1 MAALHL
7 SASFQPPILLLLFW
21 AVFCATSFLVA
32 VEPCQVLPG
41 IIDAYAA
48 VLNFMLDVSLFIERM
63 IRWCNLQKRQMLKS
77 SIFCLVVAAVP
88 GSTPS
93 AYEVKKLSRVTLSPF
108 SPFTMSR
115 TTRIPWYFAR
125 VPLDGLPVYICIF
138 HA

>member
-1 MAALHL
+1 
-7 SASFQPPILLLLFW
+7 
-21 AVFCATSFLVA
+21 
-32 VEPCQVLPG
+32 
-41 IIDAYAA
+41 
-48 VLNFMLDVSLFIERM
+48 M

-125 VPLDGLPVYICIF
+125 VPLDGLPVIQSLINCNVFGRIIHLRCCIAF
-138 HA
+138 NADKAAEEDRS